1 MAKNLSKETLEEISS
16 IFESFNNKLASLARD
31 KIMNA
36 FSVGSNALDLIGKNV
51 NGIKQNSDEVTKKI
65 LGSYHVAA
73 QRAETPSISTPSAG
87 PSKPSG
93 PSNAGPS
100 SVAPQ

>member
-36 FSVGSNALDLIGKNV
+36 FSVGANTLDLIGKNV
-51 NGIKQNSDEVTKKI
+51 NGIKQNSDDVTKKI
-65 LGSYHVAA
+65 LGSYHVSEKAA
-73 QRAETPSISTPSAG
+73 IQSPTTPSAG

-93 PSNAGPS
+93 PSNTGPS
-100 SVAPQ
+100 NA